1 MKRKMIIFLA
11 LIALVAKVIAQED
24 NQRNDNVEA
33 MKIGFI
39 TQKLNLTSTEAK
51 LFWPVFNDFT
61 SEQKKIKAKM
71 KENMLTFKAKGTP
84 TDQDAGKFISEQL
97 QLKQSELDLTKKY
110 VTEFK
115 KVLPEVKVALLLT
128 LEQEFKQQLLQKL
141 KERHDKIREPKGTI
155 HDDFVR

>member
-97 QLKQSELDLTKKY
+97 QLKQSELDLTKNM
-110 VTEFK
+110 
-115 KVLPEVKVALLLT
+115 
-128 LEQEFKQQLLQKL
+128 
-141 KERHDKIREPKGTI
+141 
-155 HDDFVR
+155 

>member
-1 MKRKMIIFLA
+1 MIIFLA

-71 KENMLTFKAKGTP
+71 KENMLTFKAKNTP

-97 QLKQSELDLTKKY
+97 LLKQSELDLTKKY

-141 KERHDKIREPKGTI
+141 KERHDKTREPKGAI